1 MIGKNRWQFKKMIR
15 KILTIE
21 KKKSRWKWI
30 FTWKTLNSTD
40 IKSPFAI
47 YITWQTASQ
56 NFWKTVPT
64 SHCSDI
70 LASKRAIPK
79 SWSISV
85 LKLETM
91 YCNYRMIQC
100 HFKFKIP
107 HHEISRLSASSEPNC
122 SDSDKWFSSNG
133 NRKSYSMFA
142 ILLIL
147 VAILFQ

>member
-1 MIGKNRWQFKKMIR
+1 MAVPKKMIR
-15 KILTIE
+15 KISTIE
-21 KKKSRWKWI
+21 KKKAGENEY

-47 YITWQTASQ
+47 YITWQTTSQ
-56 NFWKTVPT
+56 NFWKTLPT
-64 SHCSDI
+64 SHCSD
-70 LASKRAIPK
+70 LASKRVIPK
-79 SWSISV
+79 SCSISV

-91 YCNYRMIQC
+91 YCNYHMIQC

-107 HHEISRLSASSEPNC
+107 HLEISILSASSEPNC

-133 NRKSYSMFA
+133 NRKSYSVFA